1 MIKKKKKKKEAKFK
15 RVAAACLLEERTEL
29 RVEAQ
34 TTNSRTGAEQ
44 KGLELL
50 SHNLKGRE
58 QTSAGYENKR
68 VQVMKIIEG
77 C

>member
-1 MIKKKKKKKEAKFK
+1 MIEKKKTPSSKGQQHHDPWKK
-15 RVAAACLLEERTEL
+15 EL
-29 RVEAQ
+29 RVR
-34 TTNSRTGAEQ
+34 SRDQKFQGWGRA

-50 SHNLKGRE
+50 SHTPKGRD
-58 QTSAGYENKR
+58 QTSADYENKR